1 MKNMSK
7 GRLGFTLIE
16 LLVVVIIVGILAAI
30 ALPQYQKA
38 ILRSKF
44 AGLLV
49 SINAIRQAQQVYY
62 LANGNYATSLEDLDI
77 SVDGTVYAYTENSN
91 SNAECVAQAGATRTG
106 VYIRC
111 VLYVPKK
118 RELTNNIVTLEMDVA
133 TGAKRC
139 YAKQATNYKGTFLC
153 QGLLPNVQGQYLW
166 GEANYGFVEEGFL
179 PI

>member
-49 SINAIRQAQQVYY
+49 SIEAIRKAQQLYY
-62 LANGNYATSLEDLDI
+62 LQHGSYATSLEDLEI
-77 SVDGTVYAYTENSN
+77 LVDGTVYTYTENPN
-91 SNAECVAQAGATRTG
+91 SNAECVAQGGATRTG
-106 VYIRC
+106 VYVRC

-118 RELTNNIVTLEMDVA
+118 RELKNNVVTLEIDVA
-133 TGAKRC
+133 TGKKRC
-139 YAKQATNYKGTFLC
+139 YAKKSTNYKGTFLC
-153 QGLLPNVQGQYLW
+153 QSLLPGVEGQYLW
-166 GEANYGFVEEGFL
+166 GEENYGFVEEGFQRL
-179 PI
+179 